1 MKENENEENRVWHIS
16 IKSKYHDSTPSGS
29 QDDPTIKP

>member
-16 IKSKYHDSTPSGS
+16 IKSKYHEPSGS